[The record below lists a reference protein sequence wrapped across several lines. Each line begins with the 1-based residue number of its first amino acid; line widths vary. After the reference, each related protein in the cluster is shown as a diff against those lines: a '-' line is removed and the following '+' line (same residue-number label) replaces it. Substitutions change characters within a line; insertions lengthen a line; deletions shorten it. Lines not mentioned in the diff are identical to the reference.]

1 MKPLKIKDRCTKKK
15 LSKCQDVA
23 RLYDKIQIAYADKL
37 EQDGTV
43 KEIRCNVPLENLS
56 EGDFTSDFVCVK
68 TDGDYMV
75 RECAWRK
82 KLTLPRTAKLLD
94 ASREYWIRRGVT
106 DWGIVIEKENNAD
119 EKI

>member
-23 RLYDKIQIAYADKL
+23 RLYDMIQIAYTDKL
-37 EQDGTV
+37 EQDGIV

-75 RECAWRK
+75 RECVWRK

-94 ASREYWIRRGVT
+94 ASREYWMRCGVT
-106 DWGIVIEKENNAD
+106 DWGIVIEQEETVG

>member
-15 LSKCQDVA
+15 LLKCRDVA
-23 RLYDKIQIAYADKL
+23 RLYDKIQIAYVDKL

-75 RECAWRK
+75 RECVWRK

-94 ASREYWIRRGVT
+94 ASRNYWTRRGVT
-106 DWGIVIEKENNAD
+106 DWGIVIEKEDSID